1 MKRTSTFSLLAALA
15 AVPALAAPVA
25 PALSPAPDPAPA
37 PVVDVAPAP
46 APAPA
51 PAAQAPSEPLEDPDL
66 GRWYVSPGV
75 GYWNLE
81 GDEPLKDAFYLTIRV
96 GYDYSEWWS
105 FEGSVVY
112 APKMDENLK
121 GYGWRDEDGVY
132 RLHSRRQSKSKGKWY
147 FDDTWGAMFYF
158 DAMFHFSKFDKFDPY
173 LIFGAGLTTFGEDV
187 MDESVCASFRAGGGI
202 MYHLD
207 DAWTLRLDTRID
219 LAGYNTEFNH
229 TVDVGFIYRFGA
241 SRIKD
246 DEGFRNQIL
255 PVDSDGDGLTDDEEL
270 RIGTDPH
277 NWDTDGDGLSD
288 GDEVNVHKTNPL
300 NPDTD
305 GDGLLDGEEV
315 KTYKTDPKNPDT
327 DGDGLLDGDEVK
339 TYKTNPLDP
348 DTDRDGLKDG
358 EEVVTYKTN
367 PLDPDTDHDGLR
379 DGDEVK
385 THSTDPLN
393 PDSDYDMLSD
403 GYEVLRTKTNPLDPD
418 TDKGGVR
425 DGHEVIYDET
435 NPLDPSDD
443 ILFFELNIN
452 FDTDKDVI
460 KPEFFEQLDKVAD
473 VMLRNPGST
482 AVVEGHADQRRTSKR
497 NYNITLSQKRA
508 QSVSRYLQQKGIGA
522 DRIKAIGYGFDHP
535 KAAND
540 PVSGNLANRRVEVYI
555 DGVKTGKVN
564 YVNPGE

>member
-1 MKRTSTFSLLAALA
+1 MKRTSPLSLLAALA
-15 AVPALAAPVA
+15 AIPAFAAPVA
-25 PALSPAPDPAPA
+25 PVMS
-37 PVVDVAPAP
+37 
-46 APAPA
+46 PAPA
-51 PAAQAPSEPLEDPDL
+51 PAAEPAPVVDAPAPAEAPAAEPLENPDL

-75 GYWNLE
+75 GWWNLE
-81 GDEPLKDAFYLTIRV
+81 GDEPLKDAFYLTLRI
-96 GYDYSEWWS
+96 GYDWSEWWS
-105 FEGSVVY
+105 FEGSVVV

-132 RLHSRRQSKSKGKWY
+132 RLHGQRESKSKGKDRY

-158 DAMFHFSKFDKFDPY
+158 DAMFHFSKFDKVDPY

-187 MDESVCASFRAGGGI
+187 MDESVCASFRAGGGL
-202 MYHLD
+202 MYHLG

-229 TVDVGFIYRFGA
+229 TVDVGFIYRFSGA
-241 SRIKD
+241 EIAKD
-246 DEGFRNQIL
+246 PEIAVVV
-255 PVDSDGDGLTDDEEL
+255 PVDSDGDGLTDDDE
-270 RIGTDPH
+270 INIHHTDPH
-277 NWDTDGDGLSD
+277 NWDSDGDGLSD
-288 GDEVNVHKTNPL
+288 GDEVRVHKTNPL

-305 GDGLLDGEEV
+305 GDGLKDGEEV
-315 KTYKTDPKNPDT
+315 LKYKTDPLNPDT

-339 TYKTNPLDP
+339 VYGTNPLDP

-367 PLDPDTDHDGLR
+367 PLNPDTDGDGLL

-385 THSTDPLN
+385 KHRTDPLN

-403 GYEVLRTKTNPLDPD
+403 GYEVLKTKTNPLDPD

-425 DGHEVIYDET
+425 DGHEVIYDHT
-435 NPLDPSDD
+435 DPLDPSDD

-460 KPEFFEQLDKVAD
+460 KPEFFEQLDKVAA

-482 AVVEGHADQRRTSKR
+482 AVVEGHADRRQTSKR